1 LTIVKKIEEG
11 FNNIL
16 DIATSLD
23 GYLQEKTGSWE
34 AHELI
39 PEKAED
45 YWKTRESFEEEISSW
60 MGNIRKA
67 INSLPSNIRR
77 TYREER
83 TSFPSGEIYSVI
95 NYDNKDYESIVWF
108 QKKIVYEVEGRG
120 GVISLLT
127 DFAPIF
133 KKLRDIRGTVLSLCR
148 TLETLVPEI
157 MVTIEQQ
164 VELIFKLREK
174 GIDDAALLIEELDQ
188 IEENI
193 KKCTNIRSA
202 LEKVVEAYCKEKE
215 IEIKKGFYTNLDNAI
230 KAGLDEKKKRN
241 AITGNYSFVSKIIH
255 NELDANS
262 RNTQFAVN
270 GILNVL
276 HGFPWIM
283 T

>member
-1 LTIVKKIEEG
+1 MTTVQKIEES

-16 DIATSLD
+16 SMAASLD

-34 AHELI
+34 AREPI
-39 PEKAED
+39 PEKADD
-45 YWKTRESFEEEISSW
+45 YWKTRKSLEEEISSW
-60 MGNIRKA
+60 MANIRKA
-67 INSLPSNIRR
+67 INSLPSNVKR
-77 TYREER
+77 TFREER
-83 TSFPSGEIYSVI
+83 TDYTTGDAFSVI
-95 NYDNKDYESIVWF
+95 KYDNKDYESIIGF
-108 QKKIVYEVEGRG
+108 QKEIVNAVESRR

-127 DFAPIF
+127 DFKPIF
-133 KKLRDIRGTVLSLCR
+133 IQLRAIRGTVLSLCR

-174 GIDDAALLIEELDQ
+174 GLDDAALLIEGLDQ

-193 KKCTNIRSA
+193 KKCLNIRSA
-202 LEKVVEAYCKEKE
+202 LEKVVEAYCKEKG

-230 KAGLDEKKKRN
+230 NAGLDEKKKRN
-241 AITGNYSFVSKIIH
+241 AITGLYSFVSKIIH